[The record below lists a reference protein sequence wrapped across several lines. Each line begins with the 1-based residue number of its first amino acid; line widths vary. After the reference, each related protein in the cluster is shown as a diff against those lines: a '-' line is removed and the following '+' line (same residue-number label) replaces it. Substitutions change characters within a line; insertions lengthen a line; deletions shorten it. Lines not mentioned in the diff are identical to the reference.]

1 MDTRRFYWN
10 GDRTMIDN
18 ELLSIIGIIICSGAI
33 GAIIGLKIGW
43 ADAKKIYEPHIS
55 FFNMDDR

>member
-1 MDTRRFYWN
+1 
-10 GDRTMIDN
+10 MIDN

-43 ADAKKIYEPHIS
+43 SDAKKIYEPYIP
-55 FFNMDDR
+55 FMNKDR